1 MPTDT
6 DYAAKVC
13 EDMAKANEEEY
24 HELEYQ
30 GYFDSAAMRKYA
42 AYQLRLAA
50 NKIRNPVPIT
60 YGDIK

>member
-24 HELEYQ
+24 H
-30 GYFDSAAMRKYA
+30 DSAAMRKYA